1 MTVFKL
7 SKWLSLVGGKGFLKS
22 VDVQLGSAFGGSLP
36 SLCIYIRCKKR
47 LLIPG
52 PRFEKP
58 MAEIHKLQS
67 IKKQLNT
74 IPLSYGGVTVL

>member
-1 MTVFKL
+1 MSNWEVPSVVVFHPY
-7 SKWLSLVGGKGFLKS
+7 VYTY
-22 VDVQLGSAFGGSLP
+22 DA
-36 SLCIYIRCKKR
+36 KKR